1 MTDIV
6 ITPGSVVPASSA
18 IIENGWA
25 GETIAAGKV
34 VYLEAATNRYK
45 LADNNS
51 VTAEVRLARGIALN
65 GGSLNQPLTI
75 AKAGP
80 VTIGGTMT
88 ANTAYYLGDSPG
100 GICPIADL
108 PAASGEYPCL
118 LGMSTSTTV
127 LDIDIQAPGGAL

>member
-6 ITPGSVVPASSA
+6 ITPASVVPAEST

-25 GETIAAGKV
+25 GETITAGKA

-65 GGSLNQPLTI
+65 GASLNQPLTI

-88 ANTAYYLGDSPG
+88 ANVAYYLGDAPG
-100 GICPIADL
+100 GLCPVGDL
-108 PAASGEYPCL
+108 AGGEYPCL
-118 LGMSTSTTV
+118 VGMSTSTTV